1 MDKLKK
7 FMAHVDMVKISC
19 VETTEL
25 VEEARKIH
33 QTNPTPT
40 AALGRTLTMAVLM
53 GTMMKNEADK
63 LTIQILGDGPAGQII
78 AVSNKNGEVKGCI
91 ANPMAEAPLKPNGK
105 LNVSAII
112 GKGQLNVIKDIG
124 LKEPYVG
131 NVPLQTGEIAEDFA
145 YYYAMSEQTAS
156 AVALGVLVEKDGS
169 VKKAGGYVLQIMPD
183 TPDEIISLIEQRLKE
198 SKSITQML
206 EEGMTLEEIAKYIS
220 DDLATYEVEELNPK
234 YKCDCS
240 RERMEKALISIGKK
254 DIMELAEDEETELTC
269 QFCNKKYKFSKEEIL
284 NLIK

>member
-25 VEEARKIH
+25 VEEAREIH

-112 GKGQLNVIKDIG
+112 GKGQLNVIKDI
-124 LKEPYVG
+124 
-131 NVPLQTGEIAEDFA
+131 
-145 YYYAMSEQTAS
+145 
-156 AVALGVLVEKDGS
+156 
-169 VKKAGGYVLQIMPD
+169 
-183 TPDEIISLIEQRLKE
+183 
-198 SKSITQML
+198 
-206 EEGMTLEEIAKYIS
+206 
-220 DDLATYEVEELNPK
+220 
-234 YKCDCS
+234 
-240 RERMEKALISIGKK
+240 
-254 DIMELAEDEETELTC
+254 
-269 QFCNKKYKFSKEEIL
+269 
-284 NLIK
+284 

>member
-7 FMAHVDMVKISC
+7 FMSHVDMVKISC

-25 VEEARKIH
+25 VEEARKVH

-53 GTMMKNEADK
+53 GTMMKNETDK
-63 LTIQILGDGPAGQII
+63 LTIQILGDGPAGQIL
-78 AVSNKNGEVKGCI
+78 AVCNKNGEVKGCI
-91 ANPMAEAPLKPNGK
+91 ANPMAKAPLKPDGK

-156 AVALGVLVEKDGS
+156 AVALGVLVE
-169 VKKAGGYVLQIMPD
+169 
-183 TPDEIISLIEQRLKE
+183 
-198 SKSITQML
+198 
-206 EEGMTLEEIAKYIS
+206 
-220 DDLATYEVEELNPK
+220 
-234 YKCDCS
+234 
-240 RERMEKALISIGKK
+240 
-254 DIMELAEDEETELTC
+254 
-269 QFCNKKYKFSKEEIL
+269 
-284 NLIK
+284 

>member
-53 GTMMKNEADK
+53 GTMMKNETDK

-145 YYYAMSEQTAS
+145 YYYAMSEQAAS

-220 DDLATYEVEELNPK
+220 DDLATHEVEELHPK

-240 RERMEKALISIGKK
+240 RERMEKALISIGRK

-269 QFCNKKYKFSKEEIL
+269 QFCNKRYKFSKEEIL